1 MAKQMIA
8 DRIAVEQRY
17 VRAADIARDLSDP
30 NALDGYI
37 LTSRA
42 SEAMLRLAKGLCRR
56 STQRAFRVTGPYG
69 SGKSSFG
76 LLVAK
81 LCDRSDERANTLA
94 SRALGDQEFPIFA
107 PLVLVGRHASMAREL
122 LIGIAK
128 RARSR
133 FGEGDEQ
140 GKRCDDLLSAAAAG
154 ARIDTDDVLNQLAGL
169 SARLK
174 QSEGAG
180 LLVLVDEMG
189 RFLEFAASNHA
200 TEDPALFQ
208 QLAERASGSQNPDLS
223 VVAFLH
229 HRFDDYLAS
238 NDDWSSK
245 EWVRSAERYEEIA
258 FTEPREQSVH
268 LLAQALKTYKPHSA
282 AIRKVSD
289 RLYGQASERSLFA
302 IAKQDKQELCVPACS
317 LYPLHPASLACLTS
331 AASRFGQHDRSIFS
345 FLQSTEPAG
354 FQRFA
359 HAETYDE
366 KTWYRVDHVFDY
378 LASLSGL
385 RFDSRDRDRRWALG
399 CEAVEEIA
407 GQDNNRTRI
416 LKAVAVLAAL
426 EPVPGLRAD
435 HDTLAW
441 ALDLDGD
448 VVKAQIERLVSDRA
462 LYERVASNDYC
473 LWSNS
478 SVDLGHWYAEAE
490 RAIRKPG
497 RLDRDFGEA
506 TLLRPIIAQRHYHEF
521 GTLRSF
527 AIRFGPNGTADGGS
541 DGEIVILPVH
551 PSQDAETARSE
562 AKALSRNLGPL
573 GMVHLRHIKSEDL
586 IISHQ
591 LQCWKWIEAN
601 CAELR
606 MDDLARSE
614 VQRSISGLD
623 HRLQSRLAPLAFGHG
638 AADWFYAGH
647 QETITDRAA
656 LSRRLSEIS
665 SDVFKDTP
673 ILRNE
678 LINRTKLSSAIAA
691 ARMRLLKR
699 MIENETA
706 EHLGLTGAPPE
717 RTIYRS
723 LFDATSMHRQVD
735 GVLGFHPPSE
745 KDDLKWSAVW
755 NHVNKLVRADDPV
768 SFDTLMS
775 ELAQVPYGLRAGPAL
790 LLIVA
795 VMLHHRSTIA
805 LIERGTFQ
813 PELTEAHFMRLA
825 KNPGNFALKRL
836 SAETEADI
844 LEHLA
849 SRLSIFQAERPA
861 AELKSIVEGLFVW
874 WRGVSEYA
882 RETKQV
888 DGVTNAVRTALKKA
902 REPIELLFVTLPE
915 ACSARS
921 DERVDAERYA
931 AVLDHALTQI
941 ADALPQLRL
950 QAEVR
955 LRDAFGAKSLS
966 GLRKQIR
973 ADYEDHL
980 MHLGDYKLRAF
991 IERAMNDELSEELW
1005 LDGVASLLVGKR
1017 LESWEDRLLDQF
1029 GFEVRR
1035 IAQELARRLA
1045 ALRVADARSAP
1056 VTAIHITTSNG
1067 EDRSYFLH
1075 TDQVSNAK
1083 ATAKLKDALKNVER
1097 PEAILIDVL
1106 QEILSELQK
1115 ERVK

>member
-8 DRIAVEQRY
+8 DRITIERRY
-17 VRAADIARDLSDP
+17 VRAADIARDLPDP
-30 NALDGYI
+30 GALDGYI

-42 SEAMLRLAKGLCRR
+42 SEAMLRLARGLSAH

-76 LLVAK
+76 LLLAK
-81 LCDRSDERANTLA
+81 LCGRSDDLADTLA
-94 SRALGDQEFPIFA
+94 SRALGDQDFPSFT
-107 PLVLVGRHASMAREL
+107 PLVLVGRRTSLAHEL
-122 LIGIAK
+122 LVGIAK
-128 RARSR
+128 TARAH
-133 FGEGDEQ
+133 FGEKDKQ
-140 GKRCDDLLSAAAAG
+140 GKRCDNLVSAANG
-154 ARIDTDDVLNQLAGL
+154 KRIETDEVLDELAGL

-180 LLVLVDEMG
+180 LLVLIDEMG
-189 RFLEFAASNHA
+189 RFLEFAATNQA

-208 QLAERASGSQNPDLS
+208 QLAERASGSQHPDLS

-229 HRFDDYLAS
+229 HRFDDYLAG

-245 EWVRSAERYEEIA
+245 EWARSAERYEEIA

-268 LLAQALKTYKPHSA
+268 LLAQALKTGKPHSA
-282 AIRKVSD
+282 ALRKASD
-289 RLYGQASERSLFA
+289 RLYEQASERSLFA
-302 IAKQDKQELCVPACS
+302 IAKQELRILAGS

-359 HAETYDE
+359 HAHTYDE
-366 KTWYRVDHVFDY
+366 KTWYRLDHVFDY

-399 CEAVEEIA
+399 CEAVEAIA
-407 GQDNNRTRI
+407 GQDYDRTRV

-435 HDTLAW
+435 SDTLGW

-448 VVKAQIERLVSDRA
+448 VVRAQIERLVLDRA
-462 LYERVASNDYC
+462 LYERVASKDYS

-490 RAIRKPG
+490 RAIGKPG
-497 RLDRDFGEA
+497 RLDRDIGEA
-506 TLLRPIIAQRHYHEF
+506 TQLRPIIAQRHYHDF

-527 AIRFGPNGTADGGS
+527 AIRFGRTRAADDGS
-541 DGEIVILPVH
+541 DGEIVILPVY
-551 PSQDAETARSE
+551 PSQDAETTRSE
-562 AKALSRNLGPL
+562 AKALSQQLGPL
-573 GMVHLRHIKSEDL
+573 GLVHLRHIESEDL
-586 IISHQ
+586 VISHQ

-601 CAELR
+601 CEELR

-614 VQRSISGLD
+614 VARSISGLD
-623 HRLQSRLAPLAFGHG
+623 QRLQSRLAPLAFGHG
-638 AADWFYAGH
+638 TTDWFYAG
-647 QETITDRAA
+647 QRETIADRAA
-656 LSRRLSEIS
+656 LSRRLSEIC
-665 SDVFKDTP
+665 SDVFEYAP

-699 MIENETA
+699 MIENENE

-735 GVLGFHPPSE
+735 GVFGFHPPSAR
-745 KDDLKWSAVW
+745 DDLKWRAVW
-755 NHVNKLVRADDPV
+755 DRLNELVRADDPV
-768 SFDTLMS
+768 SFEMLMAD
-775 ELAQVPYGLRAGPAL
+775 LAKEPYGLRAGPAL
-790 LLIVA
+790 LLIA
-795 VMLHHRSTIA
+795 AAMLHYRATIA

-825 KNPGNFALKRL
+825 KNPGHFALKRL
-836 SAETEADI
+836 SADSETDM

-849 SRLSIFQAERPA
+849 SRLSVFEAKRPA
-861 AELKSIVEGLFVW
+861 AELKPIVEELFVW
-874 WRGVSEYA
+874 WRGVSDYA
-882 RETKQV
+882 RGTKQV
-888 DGVTNAVRTALKKA
+888 DPATKAVRAALKKA

-921 DERVDAERYA
+921 DAGVDTERYA
-931 AVLDHALTQI
+931 MVLDHALTQL

-950 QAEVR
+950 QVEVR
-955 LRDAFGAKSLS
+955 LLDAFGAKSLS
-966 GLRKQIR
+966 RLRQQIR
-973 ADYEDHL
+973 ADYVDHL
-980 MHLGDYKLRAF
+980 LQLGDYKLRAF

-1017 LESWEDRLLDQF
+1017 LESWEDALLDQF

-1045 ALRVADARSAP
+1045 ALRVAKAKSAP

-1067 EDRSYFLH
+1067 EDQSYFLH
-1075 TDQVSNAK
+1075 TGEGTDAK
-1083 ATAKLKDALKNVER
+1083 ATAALKDALKNVER

-1106 QEILSELQK
+1106 QEILSEHKK
-1115 ERVK
+1115 ERAK

>member
-8 DRIAVEQRY
+8 DRITVERRY
-17 VRAADIARDLSDP
+17 VRAADIARDLPDP
-30 NALDGYI
+30 GALDGYI

-42 SEAMLRLAKGLCRR
+42 SEAMVRLAKGLAAH

-76 LLVAK
+76 LLLAK
-81 LCDRSDERANTLA
+81 LCGQSDEVANRLA
-94 SRALGDQEFPIFA
+94 SRALGELDFPSFV
-107 PLVLVGRHASMAREL
+107 PLVLVGRRTSLAREL
-122 LIGIAK
+122 LVELAK
-128 RARSR
+128 AARAH
-133 FGEGDEQ
+133 FGEEDVQ
-140 GKRCDDLLSAAAAG
+140 GKRCDDLVAAANG
-154 ARIDTDDVLNQLAGL
+154 KRIETAEVLNELAGL
-169 SARLK
+169 SSRLK

-180 LLVLVDEMG
+180 LLVLIDEMG
-189 RFLEFAASNHA
+189 RFLEFAATNQA

-208 QLAERASGSQNPDLS
+208 QLAERASGSRHPDLA

-238 NDDWSSK
+238 NDDWASK
-245 EWVRSAERYEEIA
+245 EWARSAERYEEIA

-268 LLAQALKTYKPHSA
+268 LLAQALKTGKPHGA
-282 AIRKVSD
+282 RVRKASEQ
-289 RLYGQASERSLFA
+289 LYAQASERSLFA
-302 IAKQDKQELCVPACS
+302 IAKQELRVLAGS

-359 HAETYDE
+359 HAQTYDE
-366 KTWYRVDHVFDY
+366 KTWYCLDHVFDY

-399 CEAVEEIA
+399 CEAVEAIA
-407 GQDNNRTRI
+407 GQNHDRTRI

-435 HDTLAW
+435 SDTLSW
-441 ALDLDGD
+441 ALDLDGE
-448 VVKAQIERLVSDRA
+448 VVRAQLDGLVSDRA
-462 LYERVASNDYC
+462 LYERAASKDYS

-490 RAIRKPG
+490 RAIGKPG
-497 RLDRDFGEA
+497 RLDRDIGEI
-506 TLLRPIIAQRHYHEF
+506 TQLRPIIAQRHYHDF

-527 AIRFGPNGTADGGS
+527 AIRFGKTGASDDGS
-541 DGEIVILPVH
+541 DGEIVILPVY
-551 PSQDAETARSE
+551 PTEDAKTARSE
-562 AKALSRNLGPL
+562 AKALSQQLGPL
-573 GMVHLRHIKSEDL
+573 GLVHLRYIESEDL
-586 IISHQ
+586 VISHQ

-601 CAELR
+601 CEELR

-614 VQRSISGLD
+614 VERSKSGLD
-623 HRLQSRLAPLAFGHG
+623 QRLQSRLAPLAFGRG
-638 AADWFYAGH
+638 AADWFYAG
-647 QETITDRAA
+647 QRETISDRAA
-656 LSRRLSEIS
+656 LSRRLSEIC
-665 SDVFKDTP
+665 SDIFEHAPV
-673 ILRNE
+673 LRNE
-678 LINRTKLSSAIAA
+678 LVNRTKLSSAVAA

-699 MIENETA
+699 MIENESE

-735 GVLGFHPPSE
+735 GVFGFHPPSAN
-745 KDDLKWSAVW
+745 DDLTWRAVW
-755 NHVNKLVRADDPV
+755 ERVNKLVQTDHPV
-768 SFDTLMS
+768 SFEALIS
-775 ELAQVPYGLRAGPAL
+775 KLAEAPFGLRAGPAL
-790 LLIVA
+790 LLIAA

-825 KNPGNFALKRL
+825 KNPGHFALKRL
-836 SAETEADI
+836 SVEGEADM

-849 SRLSIFQAERPA
+849 SRLSIFETKRPT
-861 AELKSIVEGLFVW
+861 AELKAIVEELYVW
-874 WRGVSEYA
+874 WRGVSDYA
-882 RETKQV
+882 RVTKQV
-888 DGVTNAVRTALKKA
+888 DGVTKAVRSALKKA
-902 REPIELLFVTLPE
+902 REPIELLFVALPE

-921 DERVDAERYA
+921 DGVVDTERYA
-931 AVLDHALTQI
+931 AVLDHALVQL
-941 ADALPQLRL
+941 ADALPQLRM
-950 QAEVR
+950 QVEVR

-966 GLRKQIR
+966 GLRQQIR

-980 MHLGDYKLRAF
+980 MQLGDYKLRAF

-1017 LESWEDRLLDQF
+1017 LESWEDALLDQF

-1045 ALRVADARSAP
+1045 ALRVAKAKSAP
-1056 VTAIHITTSNG
+1056 VTAIHITTSSG
-1067 EDRSYFLH
+1067 EDSSYFLH
-1075 TDQVSNAK
+1075 TGEGTDPEAA
-1083 ATAKLKDALKNVER
+1083 ATLKNALRDVER
-1097 PEAILIDVL
+1097 PEALLIDVL
-1106 QEILSELQK
+1106 QEILTERQK

>member
-1 MAKQMIA
+1 M
-8 DRIAVEQRY
+8 
-17 VRAADIARDLSDP
+17 
-30 NALDGYI
+30 
-37 LTSRA
+37 
-42 SEAMLRLAKGLCRR
+42 
-56 STQRAFRVTGPYG
+56 
-69 SGKSSFG
+69 
-76 LLVAK
+76 
-81 LCDRSDERANTLA
+81 
-94 SRALGDQEFPIFA
+94 RAL
-107 PLVLVGRHASMAREL
+107 
-122 LIGIAK
+122 
-128 RARSR
+128 
-133 FGEGDEQ
+133 
-140 GKRCDDLLSAAAAG
+140 AG
-154 ARIDTDDVLNQLAGL
+154 
-169 SARLK
+169 
-174 QSEGAG
+174 
-180 LLVLVDEMG
+180 
-189 RFLEFAASNHA
+189 
-200 TEDPALFQ
+200 
-208 QLAERASGSQNPDLS
+208 
-223 VVAFLH
+223 
-229 HRFDDYLAS
+229 
-238 NDDWSSK
+238 
-245 EWVRSAERYEEIA
+245 
-258 FTEPREQSVH
+258 
-268 LLAQALKTYKPHSA
+268 
-282 AIRKVSD
+282 
-289 RLYGQASERSLFA
+289 
-302 IAKQDKQELCVPACS
+302 S

-359 HAETYDE
+359 HAQTYDE
-366 KTWYRVDHVFDY
+366 KTWYRLDHVFDY

-399 CEAVEEIA
+399 CEAVEAIA
-407 GQDNNRTRI
+407 GQDNDRTRI

-435 HDTLAW
+435 SDTLAW
-441 ALDLDGD
+441 VLDLDGD
-448 VVKAQIERLVSDRA
+448 VVRAHIEHLVSERA
-462 LYERVASNDYC
+462 LYQRVASNDYS

-490 RAIRKPG
+490 RAIGKPKS
-497 RLDRDFGEA
+497 LDSDLGEA
-506 TLLRPIIAQRHYHEF
+506 TQLRPIIAQRHYHDF

-527 AIRFGPNGTADGGS
+527 AIRFGMSGAADDGS
-541 DGEIVILPVH
+541 DGEIVVLPVH
-551 PSQDAETARSE
+551 PSQDAEDARSE
-562 AKALSRNLGPL
+562 AKALSRKLGPL
-573 GMVHLRHIKSEDL
+573 GIVHLRHIESEDL
-586 IISHQ
+586 TISHQ

-606 MDDLARSE
+606 MDDLARTE
-614 VQRSISGLD
+614 VERNISGLD
-623 HRLQSRLAPLAFGHG
+623 QRLQSRLAPLAFGHG
-638 AADWFYAGH
+638 AADWYYAGRR
-647 QETITDRAA
+647 ETIADRAA
-656 LSRRLSEIS
+656 LSRRLSEICT
-665 SDVFKDTP
+665 DVFKCAP

-699 MIENETA
+699 MIENESE
-706 EHLGLTGAPPE
+706 EHLGLTDAPPE

-723 LFDATSMHRQVD
+723 VFGATSMHRQVD
-735 GVLGFHPPSE
+735 GVFGFHPPSK
-745 KDDLKWSAVW
+745 KDDLEWSAVW
-755 NHVNKLVRADDPV
+755 NYVNELVRADEPV

-775 ELAQVPYGLRAGPAL
+775 KLAQAPYGLRAGPAL
-790 LLIVA
+790 LLIAA

-836 SAETEADI
+836 SAESEADI

-882 RETKQV
+882 RETKQF
-888 DGVTNAVRTALKKA
+888 DGVTKAVRTALKKA

-921 DERVDAERYA
+921 DEGVDVERYA

-941 ADALPQLRL
+941 ADSLPQLRL
-950 QAEVR
+950 QVEVR

-980 MHLGDYKLRAF
+980 MELGDYKLRAF
-991 IERAMNDELSEELW
+991 IERAMNDELSEDLW

-1017 LESWEDRLLDQF
+1017 LESWEDALLDQF

-1045 ALRVADARSAP
+1045 ALRIAEAKSAP

-1075 TDQVSNAK
+1075 TGKGSDAK
-1083 ATAKLKDALKNVER
+1083 AVAKLKDTLENVEQ

-1106 QEILSELQK
+1106 QQLLNERQK